1 MTLPNDKAGEGFDA
15 LIRFRRGQAEVE
27 ERREEPVAGDTALEE
42 PPERARKRVAG
53 GVS

>member
-1 MTLPNDKAGEGFDA
+1 MTLPNDKAGDGFDA

-27 ERREEPVAGDTALEE
+27 ERRGEPAAGEAPLEE